1 MTTIHPLMKF
11 HVARTCAV
19 NPPDVALS
27 LTRTQVWEALKTRLR
42 THRKSSIRDLEV
54 VEEHDSGLT
63 RTYHRKGIGGKMR
76 EVITFDNDVK
86 VRTHSFESLY
96 PRLTST

>member
-1 MTTIHPLMKF
+1 M
-11 HVARTCAV
+11 
-19 NPPDVALS
+19 
-27 LTRTQVWEALKTRLR
+27 
-42 THRKSSIRDLEV
+42 RDLEV

-86 VRTHSFESLY
+86 VLMHSFESLY
-96 PRLTST
+96 TRLTTT